1 MCFVLLFLRCRI
13 HTGCQIANRK
23 YCNCNVK
30 LSMLVRLQRAA
41 VDIRVPRV
49 EAPPI
54 SRTSFPAQPSSLSP
68 VHTGR
73 AAAAH
78 PTRQRR
84 RRPPPAPSSRRRE
97 TEQPVAAGVGAP
109 CPAIQHQKWNPSHP
123 REVVDTRRR
132 AAKEEELAVAG
143 SSRPP
148 MSSGAD
154 GSDPITG
161 LGPSTIPEPPD
172 REPPHLQSPSPAAQQ
187 EVAASQAETPVP
199 AVTIVISRPGEE
211 VQTPDAMGGSP
222 ACSTQAGDGK
232 ATATSVSLT
241 ASAAAKEAEL
251 ARSDSFDDYEQC
263 RVCQQKTEEPLVDLG
278 CRCRGDLAK
287 AHRTCIDVWFRTR
300 GSNKCEICQQ
310 VAANIPPP
318 ETQASTSYWVWR
330 VDSTYGRGRG
340 GRERPTLGCIC
351 NPDWWSLIGCADICF
366 SWCFRTSC
374 QYNNW
379 RSYSSRIGH
388 RPSSCSRVLPG
399 MGLKEE
405 RRQYAEAG
413 EHTAD
418 WVPPCSS
425 IIIMGLV
432 NSGRNI

>member
-263 RVCQQKTEEPLVDLG
+263 RYSVGVGFPARKL
-278 CRCRGDLAK
+278 
-287 AHRTCIDVWFRTR
+287 
-300 GSNKCEICQQ
+300 
-310 VAANIPPP
+310 
-318 ETQASTSYWVWR
+318 R
-330 VDSTYGRGRG
+330 V
-340 GRERPTLGCIC
+340 
-351 NPDWWSLIGCADICF
+351 F
-366 SWCFRTSC
+366 
-374 QYNNW
+374 
-379 RSYSSRIGH
+379 
-388 RPSSCSRVLPG
+388 
-399 MGLKEE
+399 
-405 RRQYAEAG
+405 
-413 EHTAD
+413 
-418 WVPPCSS
+418 
-425 IIIMGLV
+425 
-432 NSGRNI
+432 